1 MIPLLQHRQRMRS
14 FGLHISSISTWQNV
28 YKTRNQYWWTQ
39 NVESRLAASN
49 QRRRT
54 LHRQTIFLLSGQG
67 CFSSR
72 QHEKGDWLSQYY
84 CTSIVFQPETQIRKL
99 NLRGTNSSTTT
110 TISGAALGF
119 LDLSLPAQAV
129 AAQSEVTD
137 RAVRG
142 CIDYIGGW
150 LAGWL
155 DLRISCSNSSCL
167 Q

>member
-28 YKTRNQYWWTQ
+28 YKTRNQYFDELRTSSQ
-39 NVESRLAASN
+39 ESRLTASN

-54 LHRQTIFLLSGQG
+54 LVRQTILLRGQG
-67 CFSSR
+67 YYFSSR
-72 QHEKGDWLSQYY
+72 QHAKGDWLSQYY
-84 CTSIVFQPETQIRKL
+84 TSIVFQPATHIRKL

-110 TISGAALGF
+110 TSGAALGF

-129 AAQSEVTD
+129 VAQSEVTD
-137 RAVRG
+137 RAVRC

-150 LAGWL
+150 LAGCWIL
-155 DLRISCSNSSCL
+155 E
-167 Q
+167 